1 MKIFCAN
8 PREQFEEYKLQIE
21 EIIKSTLES
30 GVYIN
35 GTHVKGLE
43 REFAD
48 YNNSRFSLG
57 VSSGTSALEMVLR
70 SQNFSP
76 DDEIITVSHTAIPT
90 VSAIKLANLKPV
102 LIDIDEN
109 SYTMCPEKLIKAI
122 TPKTKAVIAVHLY
135 GQPANLDRIQD
146 ICNKYNLILIEDC
159 SQAHG
164 AQWKNKKVGNFGIAG
179 CFSCYPTKNLGAIGD
194 AGLISVN
201 DQQLYDKLKSMRE
214 YGWNSNRISIDDG
227 GNYRLDELQAAI
239 LRVKL
244 KNLDDMNRKRQK
256 IAEFYD
262 KNLPVQLK
270 RPHVNENASHV
281 YHLYVTTAV
290 GRDKLIEYMNKN
302 GIFPGIHYP
311 LPVHKHPG
319 FQDVFTHSMDITEK
333 ISSNI
338 ISLPMYPELEKENLE
353 YISNILQ
360 KYYS

>member
-194 AGLISVN
+194 AGLYLLMIN
-201 DQQLYDKLKSMRE
+201 NYMT
-214 YGWNSNRISIDDG
+214 NSNQCVNMDG
-227 GNYRLDELQAAI
+227 IQIG
-239 LRVKL
+239 
-244 KNLDDMNRKRQK
+244 
-256 IAEFYD
+256 
-262 KNLPVQLK
+262 
-270 RPHVNENASHV
+270 
-281 YHLYVTTAV
+281 
-290 GRDKLIEYMNKN
+290 
-302 GIFPGIHYP
+302 
-311 LPVHKHPG
+311 
-319 FQDVFTHSMDITEK
+319 
-333 ISSNI
+333 
-338 ISLPMYPELEKENLE
+338 
-353 YISNILQ
+353 
-360 KYYS
+360 

>member
-1 MKIFCAN
+1 MKNICAN

-290 GRDKLIEYMNKN
+290 
-302 GIFPGIHYP
+302 
-311 LPVHKHPG
+311 
-319 FQDVFTHSMDITEK
+319 
-333 ISSNI
+333 
-338 ISLPMYPELEKENLE
+338 
-353 YISNILQ
+353 
-360 KYYS
+360 